1 MYTALKAEVETYFER
16 DDISRCMP
24 GKNDAVKVGSEKKQ
38 VRVLNDY
45 LKNFHD
51 KFFMENPNKKISFS
65 AFCKLT
71 LVVI

>member
-16 DDISRCMP
+16 DDISRCMS

-45 LKNFHD
+45 L
-51 KFFMENPNKKISFS
+51 
-65 AFCKLT
+65 
-71 LVVI
+71 